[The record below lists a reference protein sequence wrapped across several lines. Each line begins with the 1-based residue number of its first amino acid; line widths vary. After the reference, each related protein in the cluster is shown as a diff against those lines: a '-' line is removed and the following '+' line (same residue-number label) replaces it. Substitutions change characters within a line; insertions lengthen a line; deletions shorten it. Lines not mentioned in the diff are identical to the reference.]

1 MNIVFVF
8 GILVC
13 LVTSE
18 SLKPVSKVLTPPKY
32 DIDGRISC
40 TI

>member
-1 MNIVFVF
+1 MNIVFLF

-32 DIDGRISC
+32 DIDRKVI
-40 TI
+40 